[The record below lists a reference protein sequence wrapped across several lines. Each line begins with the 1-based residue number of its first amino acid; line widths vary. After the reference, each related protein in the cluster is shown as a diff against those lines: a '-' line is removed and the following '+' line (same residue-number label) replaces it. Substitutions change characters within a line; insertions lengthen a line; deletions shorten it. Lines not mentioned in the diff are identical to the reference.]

1 MYKSILIGC
10 FASIILFGC
19 NRNTEITDLRG
30 KVKFETLSV
39 SSKLAG
45 RIAEV
50 YVTEGQKVKQGDT
63 LALIDVPEIDAKL
76 FQADGAVM
84 AAQGQLSMA
93 NNGATT
99 EQLEQIKSQVQAS
112 RAQLKFAEESLKRIT
127 AMYRDSLITAQKFEE
142 TQMNVDMARAQLSA
156 MEAKEQEVVVGT
168 RQELLAQAKGQL
180 DRAQGAKNEVLI
192 AADETYI
199 IAPTDMSIE
208 TITLKPGELASPGYT
223 LFNGYQTNTVYY
235 RFTVS
240 ESKIYDYKIG
250 QTLTVINP
258 YTKEERLSKITA
270 IKQLPRYADITST
283 SPLYKLDEA
292 IYELKLVPEN
302 IEEEEQQF
310 FINATVL
317 LK

>member
-1 MYKSILIGC
+1 MHKSIFIGC
-10 FASIILFGC
+10 FASLFLMGC
-19 NRNTEITDLRG
+19 NSNKEITDLRG
-30 KVKFETLSV
+30 KVKFETLSI

-63 LALIDVPEIDAKL
+63 LALIDVPEIGAKL
-76 FQADGAVM
+76 FQADGAVL
-84 AAQGQLSMA
+84 AAQGQLNMA

-99 EQLEQIKSQVQAS
+99 EQLEQIKSQVEAS
-112 RAQLKFAEESLKRIT
+112 KAQLKFAEESLNRMT
-127 AMYRDSLITAQKFEE
+127 AMYKDSLVTAQAFEE
-142 TQMNVDMARAQLSA
+142 TQMKVDMARAQLKA
-156 MEAKEQEVVVGT
+156 MEAKQQEVTVGT

-180 DRAQGAKNEVLI
+180 DRAEGAKKEVLI
-192 AADETYI
+192 AADEKYI

-208 TITLKPGELASPGYT
+208 TITLNPGELASPGYT

-240 ESKIYDYKIG
+240 ESKIYNYKIG
-250 QTLTVINP
+250 QTLTVVNP
-258 YTKEERLSKITA
+258 YTNEESPSKITA

-302 IEEEEQQF
+302 TSQEQQF